1 MMKPFVSVVI
11 PCYNEEG
18 NIAMIVSKIEKALA
32 DYKYEII
39 FVDDGSTDNTL
50 GILKSQHTENPKVEY
65 IALSRNFG
73 HQNALKAGLDNAKGD
88 VIISL
93 DADLQHPPEVMN
105 KLISKWEDGYE
116 VVYTIRKDHKRIGFF
131 KKITS
136 RLFYKIINLMSNTR
150 IHEGAA
156 DFRLLDKKVVR
167 ELQKLT
173 ENYLFIR
180 GLISWIGF
188 KQTSVEYV
196 AKERHS
202 GATKY
207 SLLKM
212 FRFALAGITSF
223 SIKPLRL
230 SLYLGVF
237 IALVSFLYGI
247 YAVIVTLFT
256 DQTLAGWG
264 SLIASVLFVGG
275 IQLMMLGV
283 IGEYLGKLFMEN
295 KKRPNYI
302 IREKSESKPSEHD

>member
-1 MMKPFVSVVI
+1 MKPFVSAVI

-18 NIAMIVSKIEKALA
+18 NIALIVERIEEALSSF
-32 DYKYEII
+32 EHEVI
-39 FVDDGSTDNTL
+39 FVDDGSCDKTL
-50 GILKSQHTENPKVEY
+50 DILKSIHTEKPQIKY
-65 IALSRNFG
+65 LSLSRNFG
-73 HQNALKAGLDNAKGD
+73 HQNALKAGLDNANGD
-88 VIISL
+88 AIISL
-93 DADLQHPPEVMN
+93 DADLQHPPEVM
-105 KLISKWEDGYE
+105 KDLIAKWQEGYE
-116 VVYTIRKDHKRIGFF
+116 VVYTVRRDNKKTSVF
-131 KKITS
+131 KKLTS
-136 RLFYKIINLMSNTR
+136 RFFYKIINLMSNTR

-156 DFRLLDKKVVR
+156 DFRLLDRKVVQ

-180 GLISWIGF
+180 GLISWVGF
-188 KQTSVEYV
+188 KQTSVEYT

-202 GATKY
+202 GHSKY

-212 FRFALAGITSF
+212 FKFAIAGITSF

-237 IALVSFLYGI
+237 IALLSFVYGI

-302 IREKSESKPSEHD
+302 VREKSEN